1 MPGFQDIATK
11 RTWLV
16 PEFSV
21 WGVPGFGETDL
32 LMIEKV
38 GSQSSI
44 YFGSF
49 DIGGVE
55 QEVRFDSL
63 IDHRGN
69 ALPSILASPL
79 VIPRP
84 KGPAMPFIVGRE
96 SEVGFKIARTTDTTA
111 AVQTDLLVVEI
122 GD

>member
-1 MPGFQDIATK
+1 MSGLQDISAK

-21 WGVPGFGETDL
+21 WGIPGFGETYL
-32 LMIEKV
+32 LLVEKV

-44 YFGSF
+44 YVGSL

-55 QEVRFDSL
+55 QEIRFASL
-63 IDHRGN
+63 IDHRVN
-69 ALPSILASPL
+69 ALPSTLAEPL

-96 SEVGFKIARTTDTTA
+96 SAIGFRIARSTDTTA

>member
-1 MPGFQDIATK
+1 MLGINDISAK

-16 PEFSV
+16 PDYSV
-21 WGVPGFGETDL
+21 WGIPGFGESDL
-32 LMIEKV
+32 LLIEKV

-69 ALPSILASPL
+69 ALPSTLASPL

-84 KGPAMPFIVGRE
+84 KGPATPFIIGRE
-96 SEVGFKIARTTDTTA
+96 SSIGFNIARSSDTTA
-111 AVQTDLLVVEI
+111 AIQTDLLVVEI